1 VRSESDGRGQYAVL
15 TPAGLQRLQEAWP
28 THVASVRRHVM
39 DHLDGVDLDAFA
51 DAVGQIAADADVGPP
66 IRRGQRA

>member
-1 VRSESDGRGQYAVL
+1 MRSESDGRGQYAVL

-28 THVASVRRHVM
+28 THVASVRRHVL
-39 DHLDGVDLDAFA
+39 DHLAGLDLDAFA
-51 DAVGQIAADADVGPP
+51 DAVGQIADADLGPP